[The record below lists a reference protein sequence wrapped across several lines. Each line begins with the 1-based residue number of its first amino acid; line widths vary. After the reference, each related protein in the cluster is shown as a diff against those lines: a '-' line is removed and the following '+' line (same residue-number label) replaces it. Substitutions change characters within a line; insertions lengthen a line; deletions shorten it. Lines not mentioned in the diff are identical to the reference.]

1 MSDLI
6 VLGYDGSP
14 ASDHAIAESRA
25 LLAPRPLLVV
35 VVWEPELAYEL
46 PATPDAFDLAPLSV
60 VSVAE
65 TDRALYEGAQ
75 RLASKGAALASE
87 AGWDADGVTVADE
100 GTVADTI
107 VRVAQE
113 REAAAI
119 VVGAHGRGR
128 LGALVLGS
136 TSQGVVRRADR
147 PVVVVRWDDG
157 G

>member
-14 ASDHAIAESRA
+14 ASDHAIRSSRA

-35 VVWEPELAYEL
+35 VVWEPDVAYEL
-46 PATPDAFDLAPLSV
+46 PQSPDAFDLAPLTV
-60 VSVAE
+60 VNAAE
-65 TDRALYEGAQ
+65 TDQALYEGAQ
-75 RLASKGAALASE
+75 RLTSKGTAVARE

-100 GTVADTI
+100 ETVADTL
-107 VRVAQE
+107 VRVAEE

-119 VVGAHGRGR
+119 VVGAHARGR
-128 LGALVLGS
+128 LSSLMLGS
-136 TSQGVVRRADR
+136 TSQGVVRRADC

-157 G
+157 